1 VGRLRIG
8 IAQQNYTVGDLEGN
22 AERILEAMRWA
33 EQEGAHLLCFPELA
47 LTGYPPEDLAL
58 NMDFVQHNLDQLRR
72 LAAESGE
79 TVSLV
84 GFIDRDE
91 DCFNAAAALHRGK
104 VVDVYHKSFLPNYGV
119 FDENRYFSPGR
130 RNLVLL
136 VRGVRVGVTICE
148 DIWCPGGPLEE
159 EISYGGAEVAVN
171 LSASPFNRG
180 KQDQR
185 ERMVQA
191 RAQDGQVVL
200 VYVNAVGAQDELV
213 FDGRSFVYHPDRG
226 VVMRGPAFREALMVL
241 EVDTDCL
248 AARRFLR
255 PIHRYL
261 RQGTPLRPTTVKRLS
276 GHGGRESGG
285 GPCLSMPPMG
295 KQEGESGGGGSA
307 GGPEDPREEV
317 FRALVMGLADY
328 FRKNGFTHA
337 LLGLSG
343 GIDSALVAAL
353 AVEALGRERV
363 HALFMP
369 SAYTSELSYRCAEK
383 LAANLGIEMFTHPI
397 DEMTEPYHR
406 AMPFLDEGG
415 VAAENLQAR
424 IRGNLLMSYSNRYGW
439 LVLATGNKSELSMGY
454 CTLYGDMAGGF
465 ALIKDLLKRDVYAL
479 ASFINQAKG
488 QEVIPREIMERPPS
502 AELKP
507 GQLDSDSLPPYEVL
521 DPILEAYIEQGKR
534 VEEIVAQGY
543 ERELVLSVVRRIE
556 ASEYKRRQAPIGIR
570 LTPRAFGKDWR
581 MPISNPFI
589 KYLSA
594 CATPPSDQG
603 QPL

>member
-1 VGRLRIG
+1 MAALKVG
-8 IAQQNYTVGDLEGN
+8 IAQQDYTVGDLEGN
-22 AERILEAMRWA
+22 AERILQAMRQA
-33 EQEGAHLLCFPELA
+33 ESRGVHLLCFPELA

-58 NMDFVQHNLDQLRR
+58 STDFVRHNQDYMRK

-79 TVSLV
+79 CVCLV

-91 DCFNAAAALHRGK
+91 DCFNAAAVLHRGK

-130 RNLVLL
+130 RNLV
-136 VRGVRVGVTICE
+136 VVVKGVRVGVTICE

-159 EISYGGAEVAVN
+159 EIAYGGAEVIVN
-171 LSASPFNRG
+171 LSASPFYRG
-180 KQDQR
+180 KQEQR

-191 RAQDGQVVL
+191 RAQDGQAVL
-200 VYVNAVGAQDELV
+200 AYVNAVGAQDELV
-213 FDGRSFVYHPDRG
+213 FDGRSFVYHPDHG
-226 VVMRGPAFREALMVL
+226 VMMRGPAFREALL
-241 EVDTDCL
+241 LAEVETGWL
-248 AARRFLR
+248 TARRFLR

-261 RQGTPLRPTTVKRLS
+261 RQGTPLRPTAVKLLS
-276 GHGGRESGG
+276 DHGGTERGEA
-285 GPCLSMPPMG
+285 PCLPVPG
-295 KQEGESGGGGSA
+295 KSIDA
-307 GGPEDPREEV
+307 GGPADAPPDPREEI
-317 FRALVMGLADY
+317 FEALVLGLRDY
-328 FRKNGFTHA
+328 FRKNGFSDA

-369 SAYTSELSYRCAEK
+369 SAYTSRLSHECADK
-383 LAANLGIEMFTHPI
+383 LASNLGIDMISIPI
-397 DEMTEPYHR
+397 DEMVEPYHR
-406 AMPFLDEGG
+406 AMPYLDEGG
-415 VAAENLQAR
+415 TAAENLQAR

-479 ASFINQAKG
+479 ADFINRRAG
-488 QEVIPREIMERPPS
+488 REMIPREIIERPPS

-507 GQLDSDSLPPYEVL
+507 GQLDTDSLPPYEAL
-521 DPILEAYIEQGKR
+521 DPILEAYIEQGLG
-534 VEEIVAQGY
+534 VEEIAAMGHDK
-543 ERELVLSVVRRIE
+543 ELVLSVVRRIE
-556 ASEYKRRQAPIGIR
+556 ASEYKRRQAPVGIK
-570 LTPRAFGKDWR
+570 LTQRAFGKDWR

-589 KYLSA
+589 KYLM
-594 CATPPSDQG
+594 D
-603 QPL
+603 